1 MADEKKPG
9 KPAKK
14 PAAKKPAAKKPAAP
28 KKQAPKKQA
37 PKKQAPPKKPED
49 LEIEEDFLEDIDS
62 EIDDIVTAPT
72 EEHPAPT
79 GAIELEDQEDEELEE
94 EEPEEDEDAGD
105 GDEQPTLVGGTAV
118 GAGGSGNGKA
128 IAEAFGRPRRRFPL
142 WARFISGSL
151 VIVAAVAVATASSLI
166 LFLSNFADDL
176 AHGNVLK
183 DLNGELS
190 QVQGGA
196 PETFLIIG
204 SDRRKGAA
212 GAGVK
217 YGLSDTTILLRVD
230 PDANAISLMSIPRD
244 LEVSIPGYGV
254 DKFNAA
260 YSIGGPKL
268 TLQTV
273 KALTGLGENG
283 LPGINHVVNVDFLG
297 FVKAVDAINCVY
309 VDVDRR
315 YYHSN
320 QGLSASAQ
328 YSEINIRPGYQRLC
342 GYDALPYVRYR
353 HTDNDIVR
361 GARQQDF
368 LREARARVPTSKL
381 LPSLD
386 GSSPLLDI
394 FTQYTTS
401 DIGRSPGIALQVLK
415 LFISARNEP
424 IKEVHFPGTV
434 GAKVTVTP
442 GEMEQAMSQ
451 FLGIE
456 GTKGP
461 RGTSAQPVNGASAPE
476 APPTVNPSKA
486 AKAPAQAK
494 QKAKAS
500 PDALGL
506 EGGSFGRKL
515 ALRVHR
521 KEDALPVYYPTTVLA
536 GSEYAQAP
544 RVYTL
549 ADPGLA
555 LDERTAYKFVLKT
568 SSGDYYGLQGLKW
581 KNAPILDE
589 PHETKKFGDREYN
602 LYYDNDRLRMIS
614 WETDDGV
621 YWVSNSLLQ
630 SLSADQ
636 MLAIARGATLLTAN
650 PSKKKK

>member
-1 MADEKKPG
+1 
-9 KPAKK
+9 
-14 PAAKKPAAKKPAAP
+14 
-28 KKQAPKKQA
+28 
-37 PKKQAPPKKPED
+37 
-49 LEIEEDFLEDIDS
+49 
-62 EIDDIVTAPT
+62 
-72 EEHPAPT
+72 
-79 GAIELEDQEDEELEE
+79 
-94 EEPEEDEDAGD
+94 
-105 GDEQPTLVGGTAV
+105 
-118 GAGGSGNGKA
+118 
-128 IAEAFGRPRRRFPL
+128 
-142 WARFISGSL
+142 
-151 VIVAAVAVATASSLI
+151 
-166 LFLSNFADDL
+166 
-176 AHGNVLK
+176 
-183 DLNGELS
+183 
-190 QVQGGA
+190 
-196 PETFLIIG
+196 
-204 SDRRKGAA
+204 
-212 GAGVK
+212 
-217 YGLSDTTILLRVD
+217 
-230 PDANAISLMSIPRD
+230 MSIPRD
-244 LEVSIPGYGV
+244 LEVNIPGVGV

-260 YSIGGPKL
+260 YSLGGPKL

-297 FVKAVDAINCVY
+297 FVKAVDAIKCVY

-386 GSSPLLDI
+386 GNSALLDI

-401 DIGRSPGIALQVLK
+401 DIGRSAATALQVIK

-424 IKEVHFPGTV
+424 IKEVHFPGSV
-434 GAKVTVTP
+434 GANVTVTP
-442 GEMEQAMSQ
+442 GQMEGAISQ

-461 RGTSAQPVNGASAPE
+461 RGTSAQPVNGAAAQE
-476 APPTVNPSKA
+476 TPPTVNPSKA
-486 AKAPAQAK
+486 AKAPAQPK
-494 QKAKAS
+494 QKAKPT
-500 PDALGL
+500 PDALGV

-521 KEDALPVYYPTTVLA
+521 KENALPVYYPTTVLA

-544 RVYTL
+544 RVYSL
-549 ADPGLA
+549 ADPDVA

-568 SSGDYYGLQGLKW
+568 PSGDYYGLQGLQW
-581 KNAPILDE
+581 KDAPILNE

-636 MLAIARGATLLTAN
+636 MVAIARGATLLTAS
-650 PSKKKK
+650 PAKKKK